1 MSSKMFVAVLVFFFF
16 SINAVMAF
24 KINTLFVY
32 LLVFTS
38 EMLLSALK
46 FLLLLSFCKF
56 QVSHRPWPLNQKD
69 TGFVLMVT
77 SSVICMMLF
86 TGT

>member
-1 MSSKMFVAVLVFFFF
+1 MSSKMFASVLVFFFL
-16 SINAVMAF
+16 NAVMAF
-24 KINTLFVY
+24 KINASFVY

-38 EMLLSALK
+38 DMLLSALK

-56 QVSHRPWPLNQKD
+56 QVSRRPWSLNQKD
-69 TGFVLMVT
+69 TGFILMATCSVT
-77 SSVICMMLF
+77 CMMLF